1 MRTLV
6 LYVFHQ
12 YNERVAYFLN
22 NSIFEDSNV
31 DFLIIC
37 NNLDIN
43 LNLPTYVK
51 ILKRPNVGFDFGGWS
66 EGLLYNSLYKD
77 YDYFIFANSSIIGPF
92 LPSYYNGRWTDIY
105 INGLKNN
112 IKLFGST
119 INAFGNIETQ
129 SHVQS
134 YIFSTN
140 KEALEYL
147 IKCDIFSLSNTMEH
161 FMDAVYNKE
170 ILMSRKI
177 IDNGWNIGCL
187 HSYYKDV
194 DFTFKTKK
202 QEEYNIKLIGDIM
215 HKIFYDTH
223 NINILE
229 LVYIKGNRF
238 IPTRYPIERIVW
250 VSNEI
255 GYKIT

>member
-1 MRTLV
+1 MKTLV

-12 YNERVAYFLN
+12 YNDRVAYFLYA
-22 NSIFEDSNV
+22 SIFEDPNI

-37 NNLDIN
+37 NNIDLN
-43 LNLPTYVK
+43 LNLPSYVK
-51 ILKRPNVGFDFGGWS
+51 ILKRQNIGFDFGGWS
-66 EGLLYNSLYKD
+66 EGLLTNDLYKN
-77 YDYFIFANSSIIGPF
+77 YDNFIFANSSILGPF
-92 LPSYYNGRWTDIY
+92 LPSYYTGKWTDIY

-119 INAFGNIETQ
+119 INTFYDIVNR

-134 YIFSTN
+134 YIFSTDR
-140 KEALEYL
+140 EALQYL
-147 IKCDIFSLSNTMEH
+147 IDCEIFSLTNIMH
-161 FMDAVYNKE
+161 NFMDAVNNKE

-177 IDNGWNIGCL
+177 IEKGWNIGCL

-202 QEEYNIKLIGDIM
+202 PEEYDLKVVADLMNKL
-215 HKIFYDTH
+215 FYDTH
-223 NINILE
+223 NINVLE
-229 LVYIKGNRF
+229 LVFIKGNRF
-238 IPTRYPIERIVW
+238 IPTKYPIERIVW
-250 VSNEI
+250 DDKI